1 MIAER
6 IPLEGFYLIPEND
19 TDRSILETNKLRIDS
34 RDICYANTFL
44 ASLYFKIGNTDPARY
59 ENFIAGF
66 DEEELQKMRR
76 ILEIAQYLYFSGQ
89 EVICEYIGLPYPPRA
104 KMTKQ
109 NKEMLNLIQKDRDMT
124 INSFRKYADSE
135 HTLY

>member
-34 RDICYANTFL
+34 RDICNANTFL
-44 ASLYFKIGNTDPARY
+44 AALYLKISNTDPARY
-59 ENFIAGF
+59 DNFIAGF

-89 EVICEYIGLPYPPRA
+89 EVICKYIGLPYPPEG
-104 KMTKQ
+104 K
-109 NKEMLNLIQKDRDMT
+109 ND
-124 INSFRKYADSE
+124 
-135 HTLY
+135 